1 MEEEKKDRVIVSDLS
16 EEMKKSY
23 LDYAMSVIVSRAL
36 PDVRDG
42 LKPVHRRIL
51 YDMYD
56 LGIKST
62 GSFKKCAR
70 TVGDVLGKFH
80 PHGDASVYDALVR
93 LAQDFS
99 MRYPVI
105 KPQGNF
111 GSIDGDPPAA
121 YRYTEA
127 KMARMGELMLQ
138 DIDKDTVNFVPN
150 FDESL
155 KEPEVLPAAFPFLL
169 ANGTSGIAVG
179 MANNMPP
186 HNLREITDALCALI
200 ENPDITVLEL
210 MNYIKG
216 PDFPT
221 YGKICGTKGIRDAFE
236 TGRGKIVL
244 RGVYHVEDHKTHE
257 SIVFTEIPYQVNKSA
272 LVKKIDELR
281 KDDILR
287 DISAIRDE
295 SGRDGIRIVIELK
308 KDAVADIVVNH
319 LFQNTELQSN
329 FNVNN
334 LALVEGRPMCLNLKQ
349 MLYYY
354 LEHRK
359 DVTTRRTRFDLAKAQ
374 EREHILLGLK
384 IGLENIDEVIEI
396 IKNAANNDEASVK
409 LQERFALSDKQANA
423 IIQMRLGRLSH
434 LETQQIIDELNE
446 LEIKIAFYKELLA
459 DETKMLAEVEK
470 EIRAVGEEYGDDRRT
485 FIDVREVD
493 GLVDRDF
500 IKKEDVVVVITN
512 KGFVKRVPA
521 EEYKSQGRGGKGVRG
536 ASLRDEDFVEHLFS
550 AFSHDHILFITNYG
564 KAYCLEVWELPE
576 GQKVGKGV
584 NIKAVLPKMEDGE
597 SISAIIDFKDFDEN
611 ESILMATRYG
621 VVKQVKLNDFINAR
635 KNGIRAIVLDEGD
648 SLIKCLFVYPGDE
661 AMIVSKNGKSLRF
674 SVDDVRVMGRVTHGV
689 RGMKLAEGDEIV
701 GLVKVEEGKTVIL
714 VTDKGKGKQ
723 VDFELFMKHG
733 RGTMGQKIYNLPANA
748 YLVSALG
755 VNDENDV
762 VCITKKG
769 QTIRT
774 HVNGISSQGR
784 NAGGV
789 NIFRMKTDDDYIVA
803 MTVTDYQ
810 EDEPEEDETAANIEI
825 AELGTN
831 AEAPEQVVENNEKS
845 EKTQNFG

>member
-1 MEEEKKDRVIVSDLS
+1 MEEEIRNRVLVSDLS

-138 DIDKDTVNFVPN
+138 DIDKETVNMVPN

-155 KEPEVLPAAFPFLL
+155 KEPEVLPAGFPFLL

-179 MANNMPP
+179 MATNMPP
-186 HNLREITDALCALI
+186 HNLREICDALCALI
-200 ENPDITVLEL
+200 ENPEISVLEL
-210 MNYIKG
+210 MNYMKG

-221 YGKICGTKGIRDAFE
+221 AGRICGIKGIRDAFE

-244 RGVYHVEDHKTHE
+244 RGVYHIEDHKTHE
-257 SIVFTEIPYQVNKSA
+257 SIVFTEIPYQVNKA
-272 LVKKIDELR
+272 ELIKKIDEYR
-281 KDDILR
+281 KDDVLK
-287 DISAIRDE
+287 DFSAVRDE
-295 SGRDGIRIVIELK
+295 SGRDGIRLVFELK
-308 KDAVADIVVNH
+308 KDAVAEIAVNH
-319 LFQNTELQSN
+319 LFLYTQLQIN

-334 LALVEGRPMCLNLKQ
+334 LALVDGRPKCLNLKQ
-349 MLYYY
+349 MLHYY

-359 DVTTRRTRFDLAKAQ
+359 DVTTRRTKFDLAKAL

-396 IKNAANNDEASVK
+396 IKQAANNDEASIK
-409 LQERFALSDKQANA
+409 LQQRFGLSDKQANA

-434 LETQQIIDELNE
+434 METQQIIDELNE
-446 LEIKIAFYKELLA
+446 LEIRIAFYRELLE
-459 DETKMLAEVEK
+459 DEVKMLKEVEK
-470 EIRAVGEEYGDDRRT
+470 EIREVCNQYGDDRKT
-485 FIDVREVD
+485 EIDPREVD
-493 GLVDRDF
+493 GLMDKDF

-521 EEYKSQGRGGKGVRG
+521 DEYKSQGRGGKGVRG
-536 ASLRDEDFVEHLFS
+536 ASLREEDFVEHLFS
-550 AFSHDHILFITNYG
+550 AFSHDHILFITNFG

-584 NIKAVLPKMEDGE
+584 NLKAVLPKMEEGE
-597 SISAIIDFKDFDEN
+597 SVSAIIDFKDFDE
-611 ESILMATRYG
+611 ESNILMATRYG
-621 VVKQVKLNDFINAR
+621 VVKQVRLTDFVNAR
-635 KNGIRAIVLDEGD
+635 KNGIKAIILDEGD
-648 SLIKCLFVYPGDE
+648 SLVKCLFVRPGDE
-661 AMIVSKNGKSLRF
+661 AMIVSRNGKGLRF
-674 SVDDVRVMGRVTHGV
+674 GVDDVRIMGRATHGV
-689 RGMKLAEGDEIV
+689 RGMNLADGDEII
-701 GLVKVEEGKTVIL
+701 GLVKVEEGNNIIL

-723 VDFELFMKHG
+723 VDFEFFKRHG
-733 RGTMGQKIYNLPANA
+733 RGTMGQLIYKLQDDS

-755 VNDENDV
+755 INEQNDI

-774 HVNGISSQGR
+774 HVNGISLQGR
-784 NAGGV
+784 SAGGV
-789 NIFRMKTDDDYIVA
+789 NVFKMKTDDDYIVA
-803 MTVTDYQ
+803 MTITDYQ
-810 EDEPEEDETAANIEI
+810 EDEEVTENGENIET

-831 AEAPEQVVENNEKS
+831 TNEAPAEETKTEENE
-845 EKTQNFG
+845 

>member
-1 MEEEKKDRVIVSDLS
+1 MEENSRVLISDLS

-56 LGIKST
+56 LGIKAS

-99 MRYPVI
+99 LRYPVI

-150 FDESL
+150 FDESM

-179 MANNMPP
+179 MATNMAP

-200 ENPDITVLEL
+200 ENPDITILEL

-221 YGKICGTKGIRDAFE
+221 YGKICGTRGIRDAFE

-244 RGVYHVEDHKTHE
+244 RGVYHMEDHKTHE
-257 SIVFTEIPYQVNKSA
+257 SIVFTEIPYQVNKA
-272 LVKKIDELR
+272 ELVKKIDELR
-281 KDDILR
+281 KDDILK

-308 KDAVADIVVNH
+308 KDAVPEIAVNH
-319 LFQNTELQSN
+319 LFQNTALQTN

-334 LALVEGRPMCLNLKQ
+334 LALVEGRPKCLNLKQ

-359 DVTTRRTRFDLAKAQ
+359 DVTTRRTRFDLAKAL
-374 EREHILLGLK
+374 EREHILIGLK

-396 IKNAANNDEASVK
+396 IKKAANNEEASLN
-409 LQERFALSDKQANA
+409 LQARFALSEKQANA

-434 LETQQIIDELNE
+434 METQEIIDELNE
-446 LEIKIAFYKELLA
+446 LEIKIAFYRELLE
-459 DETKMLAEVEK
+459 DETKMLKEVEK
-470 EIRAVGEEYGDDRRT
+470 EIRQVGEDYGDDRRT
-485 FIDVREVD
+485 EIDLREVD
-493 GLVDRDF
+493 GLVDKDF

-512 KGFVKRVPA
+512 KGFVKRVSA
-521 EEYKSQGRGGKGVRG
+521 DDYKSQGRGGKGVRG
-536 ASLRDEDFVEHLFS
+536 ASLRDEDFVEHMFS
-550 AFSHDHILFITNYG
+550 AFSHDHIMFVTNFG
-564 KAYCLEVWELPE
+564 KAYCFEVWELPE

-584 NIKAVLPKMEDGE
+584 NIKAILPKMDDGE
-597 SISAIIDFKDFDEN
+597 SISAIIDFKDFDDN
-611 ESILMATRYG
+611 KYLLMATRFG
-621 VVKQVKLNDFINAR
+621 VVKQVRLNDFINAR
-635 KNGIRAIVLDEGD
+635 KNGIKAIVLDEGD
-648 SLIKCLFVYPGDE
+648 TLVKCLFVEPGDD
-661 AMIVSKNGKSLRF
+661 AMIISKNGKGLRF
-674 SVDDVRVMGRVTHGV
+674 CVDSVRVMGRASHGV
-689 RGMKLAEGDEIV
+689 RGMNLADNDEII
-701 GLVKVEEGKTVIL
+701 GLVRVEEGKNIIL
-714 VTDKGKGKQ
+714 VTNDGKGKQ
-723 VDFELFMKHG
+723 VDFDFFKAHG
-733 RGTMGQKIYNLPANA
+733 RGTMGQLIYKLKDDM

-755 VNDENDV
+755 FNDENDL

-774 HVNGISSQGR
+774 HVSGISSQGR
-784 NAGGV
+784 AASGV
-789 NIFRMKTDDDYIVA
+789 NVFRMKTDDDYIVA

-810 EDEPEEDETAANIEI
+810 EDEIEEETATESDA
-825 AELGTN
+825 AELGTIEN
-831 AEAPEQVVENNEKS
+831 GAENTTVEETEK
-845 EKTQNFG
+845 

>member
-550 AFSHDHILFITNYG
+550 AFSHDHILFITDYG

-810 EDEPEEDETAANIEI
+810 EDEPEEDEIAANIEI

-831 AEAPEQVVENNEKS
+831 AEAPEQVVENTEK
-845 EKTQNFG
+845 E

>member
-1 MEEEKKDRVIVSDLS
+1 MEEEKSRVLISDLS

-99 MRYPVI
+99 LRYPVI

-155 KEPEVLPAAFPFLL
+155 KEPEVLPAGFPFLL

-179 MANNMPP
+179 MATNMAP

-200 ENPDITVLEL
+200 ENPDITIMEL

-236 TGRGKIVL
+236 TGRGKIVM
-244 RGVYHVEDHKTHE
+244 RGQYHIEDHKTHE
-257 SIVFTEIPYQVNKSA
+257 SIVFTEIPYQVNKA
-272 LVKKIDELR
+272 ELVKHIDELR
-281 KDDILR
+281 KDDILK

-308 KDAVADIVVNH
+308 KDAVSEIAVNH
-319 LFQNTELQSN
+319 LFQNTALQTN

-334 LALVEGRPMCLNLKQ
+334 LALVEGRPRCLNLKQ

-359 DVTTRRTRFDLAKAQ
+359 DVTTRRTRFDLAKAL

-396 IKNAANNDEASVK
+396 IKKAANNDEASLN
-409 LQERFALSDKQANA
+409 LQARFALSDKQANA

-434 LETQQIIDELNE
+434 METQQIIDELNE
-446 LEIKIAFYKELLA
+446 LEIKIAFYRELLA
-459 DETKMLAEVEK
+459 DEKKMLAEVEK
-470 EIRAVGEEYGDDRRT
+470 EIRQVGDEYGDDRRT
-485 FIDVREVD
+485 EIDIREVD
-493 GLVDRDF
+493 GLVDKDF

-512 KGFVKRVPA
+512 KGFVKRVSA
-521 EEYKSQGRGGKGVRG
+521 DEYKSQGRGGKGVRG

-550 AFSHDHILFITNYG
+550 AFSHDHIMFVTNFG
-564 KAYCLEVWELPE
+564 KAYCFEVWELPE

-584 NIKAVLPKMEDGE
+584 NIKAILPKMDEGE

-611 ESILMATRYG
+611 KYLLMATRFG
-621 VVKQVKLNDFINAR
+621 VVKQVRLNDFINAR
-635 KNGIRAIVLDEGD
+635 KNGIKAIVLDEGD
-648 SLIKCLFVYPGDE
+648 SLVKCLFVKPGDD
-661 AMIVSKNGKSLRF
+661 AMIISKNGKGLRF
-674 SVDDVRVMGRVTHGV
+674 CVDSVRVMGRASHGV
-689 RGMKLAEGDEIV
+689 RGMKLAADDEII
-701 GLVKVEEGKTVIL
+701 GLVRVEEGKNVIL
-714 VTDKGKGKQ
+714 VTNGGKGKQ
-723 VDFELFMKHG
+723 VDFDFFKAHG
-733 RGTMGQKIYNLPANA
+733 RGTMGQLIYKLKDDM

-755 VNDENDV
+755 VNDENDL

-784 NAGGV
+784 AASGV
-789 NIFRMKTDDDYIVA
+789 NVFKMKTDDDYIVA

-810 EDEPEEDETAANIEI
+810 EEEPEEEI
-825 AELGTN
+825 PAEGDTAELGTIENVTEN
-831 AEAPEQVVENNEKS
+831 ATTEDTEK
-845 EKTQNFG
+845 

>member
-1 MEEEKKDRVIVSDLS
+1 MEEEIKDRVIISDLS

-244 RGVYHVEDHKTHE
+244 RGVYHIEDHKTHE

-281 KDDILR
+281 KDDVLR

-334 LALVEGRPMCLNLKQ
+334 LALVEGRPKCLNLKQ

-359 DVTTRRTRFDLAKAQ
+359 DVTTRRTRYDLAKAQ

-396 IKNAANNDEASVK
+396 IKNAANNEEASIK
-409 LQERFALSDKQANA
+409 LQERFSLSDKQANA

-459 DETKMLAEVEK
+459 DEKKMLAEVEK

-550 AFSHDHILFITNYG
+550 AFSHDHILFITNFG

-584 NIKAVLPKMEDGE
+584 NIKAVLPKMEEGE

-611 ESILMATRYG
+611 ERILMATRFG

-648 SLIKCLFVYPGDE
+648 SLIKCLFVRPGDE
-661 AMIVSKNGKSLRF
+661 AMIVSKNGKGLRF
-674 SVDDVRVMGRVTHGV
+674 GVDDVRVMGRVTHGV
-689 RGMKLAEGDEIV
+689 RGMNLADGDEIV
-701 GLVKVEEGKTVIL
+701 GLVKVEEGKSIIL
-714 VTDKGKGKQ
+714 VTDQGKGKQ

-733 RGTMGQKIYNLPANA
+733 RGTMGQKIYNLPVDA

-774 HVNGISSQGR
+774 HVNGISTQGR

-810 EDEPEEDETAANIEI
+810 EDEPEEDETAGATEI

-831 AEAPEQVVENNEKS
+831 VEAQNQETAEIEK
-845 EKTQNFG
+845 E

>member
-1 MEEEKKDRVIVSDLS
+1 MENNNNRVFVRDLS
-16 EEMKKSY
+16 EEMRKAY

-36 PDVRDG
+36 PDARDG

-99 MRYPVI
+99 LRYPVI

-127 KMARMGELMLQ
+127 KMSKMGELMLA

-155 KEPEVLPAAFPFLL
+155 KEPEVLPAGFPFLL

-179 MANNMPP
+179 MATNMPP
-186 HNLREITDALCALI
+186 HNLREICDALCALI

-221 YGKICGTKGIRDAFE
+221 AGIVCGVKGIRDAFE
-236 TGRGKIVL
+236 TGRGKIVM
-244 RGVYHVEDHKTHE
+244 RGRYHIEEHKTHDA
-257 SIVFTEIPYQVNKSA
+257 IVFTEIPYQVNKA
-272 LVKKIDELR
+272 ELVKHIDTLR
-281 KDDILR
+281 KEDTIK
-287 DISAIRDE
+287 DISEIRDE
-295 SGRDGIRIVIELK
+295 SGRDGIRVVIELK
-308 KDAVADIVVNH
+308 KDAVPEIVVRH
-319 LFQNTELQSN
+319 LFQNTQLESN

-334 LALVEGRPMCLNLKQ
+334 LALVNGRPECLNLKE
-349 MLYYY
+349 MLKCY
-354 LEHRK
+354 LDHRK
-359 DVTTRRTRFDLAKAQ
+359 DVIRRRTQFELNKAL

-396 IKNAANNDEASVK
+396 IKKAADNNEASLA
-409 LQERFALSDKQANA
+409 LQTRFALSDKQASA

-434 LETQQIIDELNE
+434 LETQEIIDELNE
-446 LEIKIAFYKELLA
+446 LEVKIAFYKELLN
-459 DETKMLAEVEK
+459 DEVKFMGEVEK
-470 EIRAVGEEYGDDRRT
+470 EIHELSAEYGDDRKT
-485 FIDVREVD
+485 EIDFKEV
-493 GLVDRDF
+493 GGFVDKDF

-512 KGFVKRVPA
+512 KGFVKRVSA
-521 EEYKSQGRGGKGVRG
+521 DEYKSQARGGKGVKG
-536 ASLRDEDFVEHLFS
+536 ASLRDEDFVEHMFS
-550 AFSHDHILFITNYG
+550 AFSHDHILFMTNFG
-564 KAYCLEVWELPE
+564 KAFCLEVWELPE

-584 NIKAVLPKMEDGE
+584 SLKAILPKMDKDE
-597 SISAIIDFKDFDEN
+597 SVSAIIDFKDFAEDEY
-611 ESILMATRYG
+611 ILMATSQG
-621 VVKQVKLNDFINAR
+621 VVKQVALNDFINAR
-635 KNGIRAIVLDEGD
+635 KNGIKAIVLDEGD
-648 SLIKCLFVYPGDE
+648 SLIKCEFVHPGDE
-661 AMIVSKNGKSLRF
+661 AMIVTKKGKGLRF
-674 SVDDVRVMGRVTHGV
+674 SVDDVRVMGRTAHGV
-689 RGMKLAEGDEIV
+689 RGIKLAEDDEVI
-701 GLVKVEEGKTVIL
+701 GLVKVEEDKNIVL
-714 VTDKGKGKQ
+714 VTEKGKGKQ
-723 VDFELFMKHG
+723 VDFDLFKAHG
-733 RGTMGQKIYNLPANA
+733 RGTMGQLIYKLSENT

-755 VNDENDV
+755 VNDENDL

-784 NAGGV
+784 AATGV
-789 NIFRMKTDDDYIVA
+789 NIVKMKTEDDYIVA

-810 EDEPEEDETAANIEI
+810 EEETEEI
-825 AELGTN
+825 SEVGTN
-831 AEAPEQVVENNEKS
+831 DFGVEEVKPEANS
-845 EKTQNFG
+845 EE

>member
-1 MEEEKKDRVIVSDLS
+1 MEEEKKDRVLVSDLS

-155 KEPEVLPAAFPFLL
+155 KEPEVLPAGFPFLL

-179 MANNMPP
+179 MATNMPP

-200 ENPDITVLEL
+200 ENPDISILEL

-236 TGRGKIVL
+236 TGRGKIVM
-244 RGVYHVEDHKTHE
+244 RGVYHIEDHKTHE
-257 SIVFTEIPYQVNKSA
+257 SIVFTEIPYQVNKA
-272 LVKKIDELR
+272 ELVKHIDELR
-281 KDDILR
+281 KDDVLK
-287 DISAIRDE
+287 DISTIRDE

-308 KDAVADIVVNH
+308 KDAVSEIVVNH
-319 LFQNTELQSN
+319 LFQNTALQTN

-334 LALVEGRPMCLNLKQ
+334 LALVEGRPKCLNLKQ

-396 IKNAANNDEASVK
+396 IKNAANNEEASLK
-409 LQERFALSDKQANA
+409 LQERFLLSDKQANA

-446 LEIKIAFYKELLA
+446 LEIRIAFYKELLA
-459 DETKMLAEVEK
+459 DDMKMLAEVEK
-470 EIRAVGEEYGDDRRT
+470 EIRQVGEEYGDDRRT
-485 FIDVREVD
+485 FIDLHEVD
-493 GLVDRDF
+493 GLMDKDF

-521 EEYKSQGRGGKGVRG
+521 DEYKSQGRGGKGVRG

-550 AFSHDHILFITNYG
+550 AFSHDHILFITNFG

-584 NIKAVLPKMEDGE
+584 NIKAILPKMEEGE

-611 ESILMATRYG
+611 ERILMATRFG

-648 SLIKCLFVYPGDE
+648 ALIKCLFVQPGDE
-661 AMIVSKNGKSLRF
+661 AMIVSKNGKGLRF

-689 RGMKLAEGDEIV
+689 RGMNLADGDEIV
-701 GLVKVEEGKTVIL
+701 GLVKVEEGKTIIL
-714 VTDKGKGKQ
+714 VTDQGKGKQ
-723 VDFELFMKHG
+723 VEFDFFRTHG
-733 RGTMGQKIYNLPANA
+733 RGTMGQKIYNLPDNA
-748 YLVSALG
+748 YLVSAQG

-789 NIFRMKTDDDYIVA
+789 NVFRMKTDDDYIVA

-810 EDEPEEDETAANIEI
+810 EDEPEEAETPENTEI
-825 AELGTN
+825 SELGTN
-831 AEAPEQVVENNEKS
+831 IEAENAENEAVEKE
-845 EKTQNFG
+845 

>member
-1 MEEEKKDRVIVSDLS
+1 MEENSRVLISDLS

-56 LGIKST
+56 LGIKAS

-99 MRYPVI
+99 LRYPVI

-150 FDESL
+150 FDESM

-179 MANNMPP
+179 MATNMAP

-200 ENPDITVLEL
+200 ENPDITILEL

-221 YGKICGTKGIRDAFE
+221 YGKICGTRGIRDAFE

-244 RGVYHVEDHKTHE
+244 RGVYHMEDHKTHE
-257 SIVFTEIPYQVNKSA
+257 SIVFTEIPYQVNKA
-272 LVKKIDELR
+272 ELVKKIDELR
-281 KDDILR
+281 KDDILK

-308 KDAVADIVVNH
+308 KDAVPEIAVNH
-319 LFQNTELQSN
+319 LFQNTALQTN

-334 LALVEGRPMCLNLKQ
+334 LALVEGRPKCLNLKQ

-359 DVTTRRTRFDLAKAQ
+359 DVTTRRTRFDLAKAL
-374 EREHILLGLK
+374 EREHILIGLK

-396 IKNAANNDEASVK
+396 IKKAANNEEASLN
-409 LQERFALSDKQANA
+409 LQARFALSEKQANA

-434 LETQQIIDELNE
+434 METQEIIDELNE
-446 LEIKIAFYKELLA
+446 LEIKIAFYRELLE
-459 DETKMLAEVEK
+459 DEAKMLKEVEK
-470 EIRAVGEEYGDDRRT
+470 EIRQVGADYGDDRRT
-485 FIDVREVD
+485 EIDLREVD
-493 GLVDRDF
+493 GLVDKDF

-512 KGFVKRVPA
+512 KGFVKRVSA
-521 EEYKSQGRGGKGVRG
+521 DDYKSQGRGGKGVRG
-536 ASLRDEDFVEHLFS
+536 ASLRDEDFVEHMFS
-550 AFSHDHILFITNYG
+550 AFSHDHIMFVTNFG
-564 KAYCLEVWELPE
+564 KAYCFEVWELPE

-584 NIKAVLPKMEDGE
+584 NIKAILPKMDDGE

-611 ESILMATRYG
+611 KYLLMATRFG

-635 KNGIRAIVLDEGD
+635 KNGIKAIVLDEGD
-648 SLIKCLFVYPGDE
+648 SLVKCLFVEPGDD
-661 AMIVSKNGKSLRF
+661 AMIISKNGKGLRF
-674 SVDDVRVMGRVTHGV
+674 CVDSVRVMGRASHGV
-689 RGMKLAEGDEIV
+689 RGMNLADNDEII
-701 GLVKVEEGKTVIL
+701 GLVRVEEGKNIIL
-714 VTDKGKGKQ
+714 VTNDGKGKQ
-723 VDFELFMKHG
+723 VDFDFFKAHG
-733 RGTMGQKIYNLPANA
+733 RGTMGQLIYKLKDEM

-755 VNDENDV
+755 VNDENDL

-784 NAGGV
+784 AASGV
-789 NIFRMKTDDDYIVA
+789 NVFRMKTDDDYIVA

-810 EDEPEEDETAANIEI
+810 EDEIEEDSTAERDS
-825 AELGTN
+825 AELGTIEKETEN
-831 AEAPEQVVENNEKS
+831 TTVEETEK
-845 EKTQNFG
+845 

>member
-1 MEEEKKDRVIVSDLS
+1 MEEEIRNRVLVSDLS

-138 DIDKDTVNFVPN
+138 DIDKETVNMVPN

-155 KEPEVLPAAFPFLL
+155 KEPEVLPAGFPFLL

-179 MANNMPP
+179 MATNMPP
-186 HNLREITDALCALI
+186 HNLREICDALCALI
-200 ENPDITVLEL
+200 ENPEISVLEL
-210 MNYIKG
+210 MNYMKG

-221 YGKICGTKGIRDAFE
+221 AGRICGIKGIRDAFE

-244 RGVYHVEDHKTHE
+244 RGVYHIEDHKTHE
-257 SIVFTEIPYQVNKSA
+257 SIVFTEIPYQVNKA
-272 LVKKIDELR
+272 ELIKKIDEYR
-281 KDDILR
+281 KDDVLK
-287 DISAIRDE
+287 DFSAVRDE
-295 SGRDGIRIVIELK
+295 SGRDGIRLVFELK
-308 KDAVADIVVNH
+308 KDAVAEIAVNH
-319 LFQNTELQSN
+319 LFLYTQLQIN

-334 LALVEGRPMCLNLKQ
+334 LALVDGRPKCLNLKQ
-349 MLYYY
+349 MLHYY

-359 DVTTRRTRFDLAKAQ
+359 DVTTRRTKFDLAKAL

-396 IKNAANNDEASVK
+396 IKQAANNDEASIK
-409 LQERFALSDKQANA
+409 LQQRFGLSDKQANA

-434 LETQQIIDELNE
+434 METQQIIDELNE
-446 LEIKIAFYKELLA
+446 LEIRIAFYRELLE
-459 DETKMLAEVEK
+459 DEVKMLKEVEK
-470 EIRAVGEEYGDDRRT
+470 EIREVCNQYGDDRKT
-485 FIDVREVD
+485 EIDPREVD
-493 GLVDRDF
+493 GLMDKDF

-521 EEYKSQGRGGKGVRG
+521 DEYKSQGRGGKGVRG
-536 ASLRDEDFVEHLFS
+536 ASLREEDFVEHLFS
-550 AFSHDHILFITNYG
+550 AFSHDHILFITNFG

-584 NIKAVLPKMEDGE
+584 NLKAVLPKMEEGE
-597 SISAIIDFKDFDEN
+597 SVSAIIDFKDFDE
-611 ESILMATRYG
+611 ESNILMATRYG
-621 VVKQVKLNDFINAR
+621 VVKQVRLTDFVNAR
-635 KNGIRAIVLDEGD
+635 KNGIKAIILDEGD
-648 SLIKCLFVYPGDE
+648 SLVKCLFVRPGDE
-661 AMIVSKNGKSLRF
+661 AMIVSRNGKGLRF
-674 SVDDVRVMGRVTHGV
+674 GVDDVRIMGRATHGV
-689 RGMKLAEGDEIV
+689 RGMNLADGDEII
-701 GLVKVEEGKTVIL
+701 GLVKVEEGNNIIL

-723 VDFELFMKHG
+723 VDFEFFKRHG
-733 RGTMGQKIYNLPANA
+733 RGTMGQLIYKLQDDS

-755 VNDENDV
+755 INEQNDI

-774 HVNGISSQGR
+774 HVNGISLQGR
-784 NAGGV
+784 SAGGV
-789 NIFRMKTDDDYIVA
+789 NVFKMKTDDDYIVA
-803 MTVTDYQ
+803 MTITDYQ
-810 EDEPEEDETAANIEI
+810 EDDEVTENGENVET

-831 AEAPEQVVENNEKS
+831 TNEAPAEETKTEENE
-845 EKTQNFG
+845 

>member
-1 MEEEKKDRVIVSDLS
+1 MENNENRVFVKDIS
-16 EEMKKSY
+16 EEMRKSY

-99 MRYPVI
+99 LRYPVI

-127 KMARMGELMLQ
+127 KMGKMGELMLA
-138 DIDKDTVNFVPN
+138 DIDKDTVDFVPN

-155 KEPEVLPAAFPFLL
+155 KEPEVLPAGFPFLL

-179 MANNMPP
+179 MATNMAP
-186 HNLREITDALCALI
+186 HNLREICDALCALI
-200 ENPDITVLEL
+200 ENPDITILEL

-221 YGKICGTKGIRDAFE
+221 AGIVCGVKGIRDAFE
-236 TGRGKIVL
+236 TGRGKIVM
-244 RGVYHVEDHKTHE
+244 RGRYHIEEHKTHDA
-257 SIVFTEIPYQVNKSA
+257 IVFTEIPYQVNKA
-272 LVKKIDELR
+272 ELVKHIDALR
-281 KDDILR
+281 KDDVLK
-287 DISAIRDE
+287 DISEIRDE
-295 SGRDGIRIVIELK
+295 SGKDGIRVVIELK
-308 KDAVADIVVNH
+308 KDAVPEIAVNH
-319 LFQNTELQSN
+319 LFWNTQLETN

-334 LALVEGRPMCLNLKQ
+334 LALVEGRPKCLNLKD
-349 MLYYY
+349 MLCCY

-359 DVTTRRTRFDLAKAQ
+359 DVIRRRTNFDLNKAL

-396 IKNAANNDEASVK
+396 IKKADDNADASVK
-409 LQERFALSDKQANA
+409 LQARFGLSDRQAGA

-434 LETQQIIDELNE
+434 METQEIIDELAE
-446 LEIKIAFYKELLA
+446 LEVRIAFFRDLLS
-459 DETKMLAEVEK
+459 DNVKFMNEVEK
-470 EIRAVGEEYGDDRRT
+470 EIHELSAEYGDDRRT
-485 FIDVREVD
+485 EIDMREIG
-493 GLVDRDF
+493 GLMDKDF

-512 KGFVKRVPA
+512 KGFVKRVSA
-521 EEYKSQGRGGKGVRG
+521 DEYKSQGRGGKGVKG
-536 ASLRDEDFVEHLFS
+536 ASLRDEDFVEHMFS
-550 AFSHDHILFITNYG
+550 AFSHDHILFVTNLG

-576 GQKVGKGV
+576 GQKVGKGTSL
-584 NIKAVLPKMEDGE
+584 KAILPKMEAGE
-597 SISAIIDFKDFDEN
+597 SVSAIIDFKDFVDDEY
-611 ESILMATRYG
+611 ILMATRCG
-621 VVKQVKLNDFINAR
+621 VVKQVALNDFINAR
-635 KNGIRAIVLDEGD
+635 KNGIKAIILDEGD
-648 SLIKCLFVYPGDE
+648 SLIKCEFVHPGDE
-661 AMIVSKNGKSLRF
+661 AMIVTKKGKGLRF
-674 SVDDVRVMGRVTHGV
+674 CVDDVRVMGRTAHGV
-689 RGMKLAEGDEIV
+689 RGIKLADDDEVI
-701 GLVKVEEGKTVIL
+701 GLVKVEQGKNIVL
-714 VTDKGKGKQ
+714 VTEVGKGKQ
-723 VDFELFMKHG
+723 VDFDLFKSHS
-733 RGTMGQKIYNLPANA
+733 RGTMGQLIYKLKEGT

-755 VNDENDV
+755 VNDENDL

-784 NAGGV
+784 SATGV
-789 NIFRMKTDDDYIVA
+789 NIVKMKTSDDYIVA

-810 EDEPEEDETAANIEI
+810 EEETEDENPENANISEVGTI
-825 AELGTN
+825 AEDTPN
-831 AEAPEQVVENNEKS
+831 VSS
-845 EKTQNFG
+845 EE

>member
-244 RGVYHVEDHKTHE
+244 RGVYHIEDHKTHE

-611 ESILMATRYG
+611 ESILMATRFG

-674 SVDDVRVMGRVTHGV
+674 GVDDVRVMGRVTHGV

-733 RGTMGQKIYNLPANA
+733 RGTMGQKIYNLPNDA

-789 NIFRMKTDDDYIVA
+789 NIFKMKTEDDYIVA

-831 AEAPEQVVENNEKS
+831 VEAQEQETQNS
-845 EKTQNFG
+845 EKE

>member
-1 MEEEKKDRVIVSDLS
+1 MEEEIKSRVLISDLS

-99 MRYPVI
+99 LRYPVI

-155 KEPEVLPAAFPFLL
+155 KEPEVLPAGFPFLL

-179 MANNMPP
+179 MATNMAP

-200 ENPDITVLEL
+200 ENPDITILEL

-221 YGKICGTKGIRDAFE
+221 YGKICGTRGIRDAFE

-244 RGVYHVEDHKTHE
+244 RGVYHMEDHKTHE
-257 SIVFTEIPYQVNKSA
+257 SIVFTEIPYQVNKA
-272 LVKKIDELR
+272 ELVKKIDELR
-281 KDDILR
+281 KDDILK

-308 KDAVADIVVNH
+308 KDAVPEIAVNH
-319 LFQNTELQSN
+319 LFLNTQLQSN

-334 LALVEGRPMCLNLKQ
+334 LALVEGRPRCLNLKQ
-349 MLYYY
+349 MLFYY

-359 DVTTRRTRFDLAKAQ
+359 DVTTRRTRYDLAKAL

-396 IKNAANNDEASVK
+396 IKKAANNEEASLN
-409 LQERFALSDKQANA
+409 LQARFALSDKQANA

-434 LETQQIIDELNE
+434 METQQIIDELNE
-446 LEIKIAFYKELLA
+446 LEVKIAFYKELLD
-459 DETKMLAEVEK
+459 DESKMLKEVEK
-470 EIRAVGEEYGDDRRT
+470 EIRQVGEEYGDDRRT
-485 FIDVREVD
+485 QIDLREVD
-493 GLVDRDF
+493 GLVDKDF

-512 KGFVKRVPA
+512 KGFVKRVSA
-521 EEYKSQGRGGKGVRG
+521 DEYKSQGRGGKGVKG

-550 AFSHDHILFITNYG
+550 AFSHDHILFVTNFG
-564 KAYCLEVWELPE
+564 KAYCFEVWELPE

-584 NIKAVLPKMEDGE
+584 NIKAILPKMDDGE

-611 ESILMATRYG
+611 KYILMATRLG
-621 VVKQVKLNDFINAR
+621 VIKQVRLNDFINAR
-635 KNGIRAIVLDEGD
+635 KNGIKAIVLDEGD
-648 SLIKCLFVYPGDE
+648 TLVKCLFVNSGDD
-661 AMIVSKNGKSLRF
+661 AMIISKNGKGLRF
-674 SVDDVRVMGRVTHGV
+674 CVDSVRVMGRASHGV
-689 RGMKLAEGDEIV
+689 RGMRLAENDEII
-701 GLVKVEEGKTVIL
+701 GLVRVEEGKNIIL
-714 VTDKGKGKQ
+714 VTNDGKGKQ
-723 VDFELFMKHG
+723 VDFDFFKAHG
-733 RGTMGQKIYNLPANA
+733 RGTMGQLIYKLKDGM

-755 VNDENDV
+755 VNDENDL

-784 NAGGV
+784 AASGV
-789 NIFRMKTDDDYIVA
+789 NVFRMKTDDDYIVA

-810 EDEPEEDETAANIEI
+810 EDEAEEENVSENEN
-825 AELGTN
+825 AELGTIEN
-831 AEAPEQVVENNEKS
+831 VVEEVGLEDTEK
-845 EKTQNFG
+845 

>member
-1 MEEEKKDRVIVSDLS
+1 MENNENRVFVKDIS
-16 EEMKKSY
+16 EEMRKSY

-127 KMARMGELMLQ
+127 KMGKMGELMLA
-138 DIDKDTVNFVPN
+138 DIDKDTVDFVPN

-155 KEPEVLPAAFPFLL
+155 KEPEVLPAGFPFLL

-179 MANNMPP
+179 MATNMAP
-186 HNLREITDALCALI
+186 HNLREICDALCALI
-200 ENPDITVLEL
+200 ENPDITILEL

-221 YGKICGTKGIRDAFE
+221 AGIVCGVKGIRDAFE
-236 TGRGKIVL
+236 TGRGKIVM
-244 RGVYHVEDHKTHE
+244 RGRYHIEEHKTHDA
-257 SIVFTEIPYQVNKSA
+257 IVFTEIPYQVNKA
-272 LVKKIDELR
+272 ELVKHIDALR
-281 KDDILR
+281 KDDVLK
-287 DISAIRDE
+287 DISEVRDE
-295 SGRDGIRIVIELK
+295 SGKDGIRVVIELK
-308 KDAVADIVVNH
+308 KDAVPEIAVNH
-319 LFQNTELQSN
+319 LFWNTQLETN

-334 LALVEGRPMCLNLKQ
+334 LALVDGRPKCLNLKD
-349 MLYYY
+349 MLCCY

-359 DVTTRRTRFDLAKAQ
+359 AVIRRRTNFDLNKAL

-384 IGLENIDEVIEI
+384 IGLENIDEVIDI
-396 IKNAANNDEASVK
+396 IKKADDNADASLK
-409 LQERFALSDKQANA
+409 LQARFGLSDKQAGA

-434 LETQQIIDELNE
+434 METQEIIDELSE
-446 LEIKIAFYKELLA
+446 LEVRIAFFRDLLS
-459 DETKMLAEVEK
+459 DNEKFMHEVEK
-470 EIRAVGEEYGDDRRT
+470 EIHELSAEYGDDRRT
-485 FIDVREVD
+485 EIDLREIG
-493 GLVDRDF
+493 GLVDKDF

-521 EEYKSQGRGGKGVRG
+521 DEYKSQGRGGKGVKG
-536 ASLRDEDFVEHLFS
+536 ASLRDEDFVEHMFS
-550 AFSHDHILFITNYG
+550 AFSHDHILFVTNLG
-564 KAYCLEVWELPE
+564 RAYCLEVWELPE
-576 GQKVGKGV
+576 GQKVGKGTSL
-584 NIKAVLPKMEDGE
+584 KAILPKMDQGE
-597 SISAIIDFKDFDEN
+597 NVSAVIDFKEFEDDKF
-611 ESILMATRYG
+611 ILMATSHG
-621 VVKQVKLNDFINAR
+621 VVKQVALNDFINAR
-635 KNGIRAIVLDEGD
+635 KNGIKAIILDEGD
-648 SLIKCLFVYPGDE
+648 SLIKCEFVHPGDE
-661 AMIVSKNGKSLRF
+661 AMIVTKKGKGLRF
-674 SVDDVRVMGRVTHGV
+674 SVDDVRVMGRTAHGV
-689 RGMKLAEGDEIV
+689 RGIKLAEDDEVI
-701 GLVKVEEGKTVIL
+701 GLVKVEEGKNVVL
-714 VTDKGKGKQ
+714 VTETGKGKQ
-723 VDFELFMKHG
+723 VDFDLFKSHS
-733 RGTMGQKIYNLPANA
+733 RGTMGQLIYKLQEGT
-748 YLVSALG
+748 YLVSSLG
-755 VNDENDV
+755 VNDENDL

-784 NAGGV
+784 SATGV
-789 NIFRMKTDDDYIVA
+789 NVVKMKTNDDYIVA

-810 EDEPEEDETAANIEI
+810 EEEVESENSDNINISEI
-825 AELGTN
+825 GMI
-831 AEAPEQVVENNEKS
+831 VESNVDDSSNE
-845 EKTQNFG
+845 

>member
-1 MEEEKKDRVIVSDLS
+1 MEENSRVLISDLS

-56 LGIKST
+56 LGIKAS

-99 MRYPVI
+99 LRYPVI

-150 FDESL
+150 FDESM

-179 MANNMPP
+179 MATNMAP

-200 ENPDITVLEL
+200 ENPDITILEL

-221 YGKICGTKGIRDAFE
+221 YGKICGTRGIRDAFE

-244 RGVYHVEDHKTHE
+244 RGVYHMEDHKTHD
-257 SIVFTEIPYQVNKSA
+257 SIVFTEIPYQVNKA
-272 LVKKIDELR
+272 ELVKKIDELR
-281 KDDILR
+281 KDDILK

-308 KDAVADIVVNH
+308 KDAVPEIAVNH
-319 LFQNTELQSN
+319 LFQNTALQTN

-334 LALVEGRPMCLNLKQ
+334 LALVEGRPKCLNLKQ

-359 DVTTRRTRFDLAKAQ
+359 DVTTRRTRFDLAKAL
-374 EREHILLGLK
+374 EREHILIGLK

-396 IKNAANNDEASVK
+396 IKKAANNEEASLN
-409 LQERFALSDKQANA
+409 LQARFALSEKQANA

-434 LETQQIIDELNE
+434 METQEIIDELNE
-446 LEIKIAFYKELLA
+446 LEIKIAFYRELLE
-459 DETKMLAEVEK
+459 DETKMLKEVEK
-470 EIRAVGEEYGDDRRT
+470 EIRQVGEDYGDDRRT
-485 FIDVREVD
+485 EIDLREVD
-493 GLVDRDF
+493 GLVDKDF

-512 KGFVKRVPA
+512 KGFVKRVSA
-521 EEYKSQGRGGKGVRG
+521 DDYKSQGRGGKGVRG
-536 ASLRDEDFVEHLFS
+536 ASLRDEDFVEHMFS
-550 AFSHDHILFITNYG
+550 AFSHDHIMFVTNFG
-564 KAYCLEVWELPE
+564 KAYCFEVWELPE

-584 NIKAVLPKMEDGE
+584 NIKAILPKMDDGE
-597 SISAIIDFKDFDEN
+597 SISAIIDFKDFDDN
-611 ESILMATRYG
+611 KYLLMATRFG
-621 VVKQVKLNDFINAR
+621 VVKQVRLNDFINAR
-635 KNGIRAIVLDEGD
+635 KNGIKAIVLDEGD
-648 SLIKCLFVYPGDE
+648 TLVKCLFVEPGDD
-661 AMIVSKNGKSLRF
+661 AMIISKNGKGLRF
-674 SVDDVRVMGRVTHGV
+674 CVDSVRVMGRASHGV
-689 RGMKLAEGDEIV
+689 RGMNLADNDEII
-701 GLVKVEEGKTVIL
+701 GLVRVEEGKNIIL
-714 VTDKGKGKQ
+714 VTNDGKGKQ
-723 VDFELFMKHG
+723 VDFDFFKAHG
-733 RGTMGQKIYNLPANA
+733 RGTMGQLIYKLKDDM

-755 VNDENDV
+755 VNDENDL

-774 HVNGISSQGR
+774 HVSGISSQGR
-784 NAGGV
+784 AASGV
-789 NIFRMKTDDDYIVA
+789 NVFRMKTDDDYIVA

-810 EDEPEEDETAANIEI
+810 EDEIEEETATESDT
-825 AELGTN
+825 AELGTIEN
-831 AEAPEQVVENNEKS
+831 EAENTTVEETEK
-845 EKTQNFG
+845 

>member
-1 MEEEKKDRVIVSDLS
+1 
-16 EEMKKSY
+16 MKKAY

-36 PDVRDG
+36 PDARDG

-99 MRYPVI
+99 LRYPVI

-127 KMARMGELMLQ
+127 KMSKMGELMLA

-155 KEPEVLPAAFPFLL
+155 KEPEVLPAGFPFLL

-179 MANNMPP
+179 MATNMPP
-186 HNLREITDALCALI
+186 HNLREICDALCAMI
-200 ENPDITVLEL
+200 ENPEISILEL

-221 YGKICGTKGIRDAFE
+221 AGIVCGVKGIRDAFV
-236 TGRGKIVL
+236 TGRGKIVM
-244 RGVYHVEDHKTHE
+244 RGRYHIEEHKTHDA
-257 SIVFTEIPYQVNKSA
+257 IVFTEIPYQVNKA
-272 LVKKIDELR
+272 ELVKHIDALR
-281 KDDILR
+281 KDDVLK
-287 DISAIRDE
+287 DISEIRDE
-295 SGRDGIRIVIELK
+295 SGRDGIRVVIELK
-308 KDAVADIVVNH
+308 KDAVPEIVVNH
-319 LFQNTELQSN
+319 LFWNTQLESN

-334 LALVEGRPMCLNLKQ
+334 LALVNGRPKCLNLKE
-349 MLYYY
+349 MLQCY
-354 LEHRK
+354 LDHRK
-359 DVTTRRTRFDLAKAQ
+359 DVIRRRTQFELNKAL
-374 EREHILLGLK
+374 EREHILVGLK

-396 IKNAANNDEASVK
+396 IKKAADNTEASMT
-409 LQERFALSDKQANA
+409 LQNRFALSDKQANA

-434 LETQQIIDELNE
+434 LETQEIIDELNE
-446 LEIKIAFYKELLA
+446 LEVKISFYKDLLS
-459 DETKMLAEVEK
+459 DEVKFMAEVEK
-470 EIRAVGEEYGDDRRT
+470 EIHELSAEYGDERRT
-485 FIDVREVD
+485 EIDIREIG
-493 GLVDRDF
+493 GLVDKDF

-521 EEYKSQGRGGKGVRG
+521 DEYKSQARGGKGVKG
-536 ASLRDEDFVEHLFS
+536 ASLRDEDFVEHMFS
-550 AFSHDHILFITNYG
+550 AFSHDHILFMTNLG
-564 KAYCLEVWELPE
+564 KAFCLEVWELPE

-584 NIKAVLPKMEDGE
+584 SLKAILPKMEAGE
-597 SISAIIDFKDFDEN
+597 SVSAIIDFKDFADDEY
-611 ESILMATRYG
+611 ILMATSQG
-621 VVKQVKLNDFINAR
+621 VVKQVALNDFINAR
-635 KNGIRAIVLDEGD
+635 KNGIKAIILDEGD
-648 SLIKCLFVYPGDE
+648 SLIKCEFVHPGDE
-661 AMIVSKNGKSLRF
+661 AMLVTKNGKGLRF
-674 SVDDVRVMGRVTHGV
+674 SVDDVRVMGRTAHGV
-689 RGMKLAEGDEIV
+689 RGIKLAEEDEVI
-701 GLVKVEEGKTVIL
+701 GLVKVEEGKNIVL
-714 VTDKGKGKQ
+714 VTEQGKGKQ
-723 VDFELFMKHG
+723 VDFDLFKAHG
-733 RGTMGQKIYNLPANA
+733 RGTMGQLIYKLPENT

-755 VNDENDV
+755 VNNENDL

-774 HVNGISSQGR
+774 HVNGISTQGR
-784 NAGGV
+784 AATGV
-789 NIFRMKTDDDYIVA
+789 SIVKMKTEDDYIVA

-810 EDEPEEDETAANIEI
+810 EEETDEV
-825 AELGTN
+825 AEVGTN
-831 AEAPEQVVENNEKS
+831 DSVISEVEKDE
-845 EKTQNFG
+845 

>member
-1 MEEEKKDRVIVSDLS
+1 MGGNEMEEEKKNRVLVSDLS

-99 MRYPVI
+99 LRYPVI

-155 KEPEVLPAAFPFLL
+155 KEPEVLPAGFPFLL

-179 MANNMPP
+179 MATNMPP

-200 ENPDITVLEL
+200 ENPDISILEL

-236 TGRGKIVL
+236 TGRGKIVM
-244 RGVYHVEDHKTHE
+244 RGVYHIEDHKTHE
-257 SIVFTEIPYQVNKSA
+257 SIVFTEIPYQVNKA
-272 LVKKIDELR
+272 ELVKHIDELR
-281 KDDILR
+281 KDDVLK

-308 KDAVADIVVNH
+308 KDAVSEIVVNH
-319 LFQNTELQSN
+319 LFQNTALQTN

-334 LALVEGRPMCLNLKQ
+334 LALVEGRPKCLNLKQ

-396 IKNAANNDEASVK
+396 IKNAANNEEASLK
-409 LQERFALSDKQANA
+409 LQARFLLSDKQANA

-446 LEIKIAFYKELLA
+446 LEVRIAFYKELLA
-459 DETKMLAEVEK
+459 DDVKMLAEVEK
-470 EIRAVGEEYGDDRRT
+470 EIRQVGEEYGDDRRT
-485 FIDVREVD
+485 FIDLHEVD
-493 GLVDRDF
+493 GLMDKDF

-521 EEYKSQGRGGKGVRG
+521 DEYKSQGRGGKGVRG
-536 ASLRDEDFVEHLFS
+536 ASLRDEDFVEQLFS
-550 AFSHDHILFITNYG
+550 AFSHDHILFITNLG

-584 NIKAVLPKMEDGE
+584 NIKAILPKMEEGE

-611 ESILMATRYG
+611 ESILMATRFG

-648 SLIKCLFVYPGDE
+648 ALIKCLFVHPGDE
-661 AMIVSKNGKSLRF
+661 AMIVSKNGKGLRF

-689 RGMKLAEGDEIV
+689 RGMNLADGDEIV
-701 GLVKVEEGKTVIL
+701 GLVKVEEGKTIIL
-714 VTDKGKGKQ
+714 VTDQGKGKQ
-723 VDFELFMKHG
+723 VEFDYFRTHG
-733 RGTMGQKIYNLPANA
+733 RGTMGQKIYNLPDDA
-748 YLVSALG
+748 YLVSAQG
-755 VNDENDV
+755 VNEENDV

-789 NIFRMKTDDDYIVA
+789 NVFRMKTDDDYIVA

-810 EDEPEEDETAANIEI
+810 EEEPEEAENPENTEMS
-825 AELGTN
+825 ELGTN
-831 AEAPEQVVENNEKS
+831 IEAENTENKEIEK
-845 EKTQNFG
+845 E

>member
-1 MEEEKKDRVIVSDLS
+1 MEEEKSRVLISDLS

-99 MRYPVI
+99 LRYPVI

-155 KEPEVLPAAFPFLL
+155 KEPEVLPAGFPFLL

-179 MANNMPP
+179 MATNMAP

-200 ENPDITVLEL
+200 ENPDITIMEL

-236 TGRGKIVL
+236 TGRGKIVM
-244 RGVYHVEDHKTHE
+244 RGQYHIEDHKTHE
-257 SIVFTEIPYQVNKSA
+257 SIVFTEIPYQVNKA
-272 LVKKIDELR
+272 ELVKHIDELR
-281 KDDILR
+281 KDDILK

-308 KDAVADIVVNH
+308 KDAVSEIAVNH
-319 LFQNTELQSN
+319 LFQNTALQTN

-334 LALVEGRPMCLNLKQ
+334 LALVEGRPRCLNLKQ

-359 DVTTRRTRFDLAKAQ
+359 DVTTRRTRFDLAKAL

-396 IKNAANNDEASVK
+396 IKKAANNEEASLN
-409 LQERFALSDKQANA
+409 LQARFALSDKQANA

-434 LETQQIIDELNE
+434 METQQIIDELNE

-459 DETKMLAEVEK
+459 DEKKMLAEVEK
-470 EIRAVGEEYGDDRRT
+470 EIREVGAEYGDDRRT
-485 FIDVREVD
+485 EIDIREVD
-493 GLVDRDF
+493 GLVDKDF

-512 KGFVKRVPA
+512 KGFVKRVSA
-521 EEYKSQGRGGKGVRG
+521 DEYKSQGRGGKGVRG

-550 AFSHDHILFITNYG
+550 AFSHDHIMFVTNFG
-564 KAYCLEVWELPE
+564 KAYCFEVWELPE

-584 NIKAVLPKMEDGE
+584 NIKAILPKMDEGE

-611 ESILMATRYG
+611 KYLLMATRFG
-621 VVKQVKLNDFINAR
+621 VVKQVRLNDFINAR
-635 KNGIRAIVLDEGD
+635 KNGIKAIVLDEGD
-648 SLIKCLFVYPGDE
+648 SLVKCLFVNPGDD
-661 AMIVSKNGKSLRF
+661 AMIISKNGKGLRF
-674 SVDDVRVMGRVTHGV
+674 CVDSVRVMGRASHGV
-689 RGMKLAEGDEIV
+689 RGMKLASDDEII
-701 GLVKVEEGKTVIL
+701 GLVRVEEGKNVIL
-714 VTDKGKGKQ
+714 VTNSGKGKQ
-723 VDFELFMKHG
+723 VDFDFFKAHG
-733 RGTMGQKIYNLPANA
+733 RGTMGQLIYKLKDDM

-755 VNDENDV
+755 VNDENDL

-784 NAGGV
+784 AASGV
-789 NIFRMKTDDDYIVA
+789 NVFKMKTDDDYIVA

-810 EDEPEEDETAANIEI
+810 EEEPEEEI
-825 AELGTN
+825 PTEGDTAELGTI
-831 AEAPEQVVENNEKS
+831 ENVTENTTTEDT
-845 EKTQNFG
+845 EN

>member
-611 ESILMATRYG
+611 ESILMATRFG

-674 SVDDVRVMGRVTHGV
+674 GVDDVRVMGRVTHGV

-831 AEAPEQVVENNEKS
+831 AEAPEQVVENTEK
-845 EKTQNFG
+845 E

>member
-1 MEEEKKDRVIVSDLS
+1 MENNENRVFIRDLS
-16 EEMKKSY
+16 EEMKKAY

-36 PDVRDG
+36 PDARDG

-99 MRYPVI
+99 LRYPVI

-127 KMARMGELMLQ
+127 KMSKMGELMLA

-155 KEPEVLPAAFPFLL
+155 KEPEVLPAGFPFLL

-179 MANNMPP
+179 MATNMPP
-186 HNLREITDALCALI
+186 HNLREICDALCALI
-200 ENPDITVLEL
+200 ENPEISVLEL

-221 YGKICGTKGIRDAFE
+221 AGIVCGVKGIRDAFE
-236 TGRGKIVL
+236 TGHGKIVM
-244 RGVYHVEDHKTHE
+244 RGRYHIEEHKTHDA
-257 SIVFTEIPYQVNKSA
+257 IVFTEIPYQVNKA
-272 LVKKIDELR
+272 ELVKHIDALR
-281 KDDILR
+281 KEDTLK
-287 DISAIRDE
+287 DISEIRDE
-295 SGRDGIRIVIELK
+295 SGRDGIRVVIELK
-308 KDAVADIVVNH
+308 KDAVPEIVVRH
-319 LFQNTELQSN
+319 LFLNTQLESN

-334 LALVEGRPMCLNLKQ
+334 LALVNGRPKCLNLKQ
-349 MLYYY
+349 MLQCY
-354 LEHRK
+354 LDHRK
-359 DVTTRRTRFDLAKAQ
+359 EVIRRRTQFELNKAL

-384 IGLENIDEVIEI
+384 VGLENIDEVIEI
-396 IKNAANNDEASVK
+396 IKKAADNAEASLT
-409 LQERFALSDKQANA
+409 LQGRFALSDKQANA

-434 LETQQIIDELNE
+434 LETQEIIDELSE
-446 LEIKIAFYKELLA
+446 LEVKIAFYRELLS
-459 DETKMLAEVEK
+459 DEVKFMGEVEK
-470 EIRAVGEEYGDDRRT
+470 EIHELSAEYGDDRRT
-485 FIDVREVD
+485 EIDFKEV
-493 GLVDRDF
+493 GGFVDKDF

-512 KGFVKRVPA
+512 KGFVKRVSA
-521 EEYKSQGRGGKGVRG
+521 DEYKSQARGGKGVKG
-536 ASLRDEDFVEHLFS
+536 ALLRDEDFVEHMFS
-550 AFSHDHILFITNYG
+550 AFSHDHILFITNLG
-564 KAYCLEVWELPE
+564 KAFCLEVWELPE

-584 NIKAVLPKMEDGE
+584 SLKAVLPKMEAGE
-597 SISAIIDFKDFDEN
+597 SVSAIIDFKDFAEDEY
-611 ESILMATRYG
+611 ILMATSQG
-621 VVKQVKLNDFINAR
+621 VVKQVALNSFINAR
-635 KNGIRAIVLDEGD
+635 KNGIKAIILDEGD
-648 SLIKCLFVYPGDE
+648 SLIKCEFVHPGDE
-661 AMIVSKNGKSLRF
+661 AMIVTKKGKGLRF
-674 SVDDVRVMGRVTHGV
+674 SVDDVRVMGRTAHGV
-689 RGMKLAEGDEIV
+689 RGIKLAEDDEVI
-701 GLVKVEEGKTVIL
+701 GLVKVEQNKNIVL
-714 VTDKGKGKQ
+714 VTEQGKGKQ
-723 VDFELFMKHG
+723 VDFDLFKAHG
-733 RGTMGQKIYNLPANA
+733 RGTMGQLIYKLSFGT

-755 VNDENDV
+755 VNDENDL

-784 NAGGV
+784 AATGV
-789 NIFRMKTDDDYIVA
+789 NIVKMKTEDDYIVA

-810 EDEPEEDETAANIEI
+810 EDEIEDTTEVVNSSENGMKESVSSEVLNEEKKE
-825 AELGTN
+825 
-831 AEAPEQVVENNEKS
+831 
-845 EKTQNFG
+845 

>member
-1 MEEEKKDRVIVSDLS
+1 MEEEKSRVLISDLS

-99 MRYPVI
+99 LRYPVI

-155 KEPEVLPAAFPFLL
+155 KEPEVLPAGFPFLL

-179 MANNMPP
+179 MATNMAP

-200 ENPDITVLEL
+200 ENPDITIMEL

-236 TGRGKIVL
+236 TGRGKIVM
-244 RGVYHVEDHKTHE
+244 RGQYHIEDHKTHE
-257 SIVFTEIPYQVNKSA
+257 SIVFTEIPYQVNKA
-272 LVKKIDELR
+272 ELVKHIDELR
-281 KDDILR
+281 KDDILK

-308 KDAVADIVVNH
+308 KDAVSEIAVNH
-319 LFQNTELQSN
+319 LFQNTALQTN

-334 LALVEGRPMCLNLKQ
+334 LALVEGRPRCLNLKQ

-359 DVTTRRTRFDLAKAQ
+359 DVTTRRTRFDLAKAL

-396 IKNAANNDEASVK
+396 IKKAANNEEASLN
-409 LQERFALSDKQANA
+409 LQARFALSDKQANA

-434 LETQQIIDELNE
+434 METQQIIDELNE

-459 DETKMLAEVEK
+459 DEKKMLAEVEK
-470 EIRAVGEEYGDDRRT
+470 EIREVGAEYGDDRRT
-485 FIDVREVD
+485 EIDIREVD
-493 GLVDRDF
+493 GLVDKDF

-512 KGFVKRVPA
+512 KGFVKRVSA
-521 EEYKSQGRGGKGVRG
+521 DEYKSQGRGGKGVRG

-550 AFSHDHILFITNYG
+550 AFSHDHIMFVTNFG
-564 KAYCLEVWELPE
+564 KAYCFEVWELPE

-584 NIKAVLPKMEDGE
+584 NIKAILPKMDEGE

-611 ESILMATRYG
+611 KYLLMATRFG
-621 VVKQVKLNDFINAR
+621 VVKQVRLNDFINAR
-635 KNGIRAIVLDEGD
+635 KNGIKAIVLDEGD
-648 SLIKCLFVYPGDE
+648 SLVKCLFVNPGDD
-661 AMIVSKNGKSLRF
+661 AMIISKNGKGLRF
-674 SVDDVRVMGRVTHGV
+674 CVDSVRVMGRASHGV
-689 RGMKLAEGDEIV
+689 RGMKLASDDEII
-701 GLVKVEEGKTVIL
+701 GLVRVEEGKNVIL
-714 VTDKGKGKQ
+714 VTNSGKGKQ
-723 VDFELFMKHG
+723 VDFDFFKAHG
-733 RGTMGQKIYNLPANA
+733 RGTMGQLIYKLKDDM

-755 VNDENDV
+755 VNDENDL

-784 NAGGV
+784 AASGV
-789 NIFRMKTDDDYIVA
+789 NVFKMKTDDDYIVA
-803 MTVTDYQ
+803 MTVSDYQ
-810 EDEPEEDETAANIEI
+810 EEEPEEEI
-825 AELGTN
+825 PTEGDTAELGTI
-831 AEAPEQVVENNEKS
+831 ENVTENTTTEDT
-845 EKTQNFG
+845 EN

>member
-1 MEEEKKDRVIVSDLS
+1 MEEEKSRVLISDLS

-99 MRYPVI
+99 LRYPVI

-155 KEPEVLPAAFPFLL
+155 KEPEVLPAGFPFLL

-179 MANNMPP
+179 MATNMAP

-200 ENPDITVLEL
+200 ENPDITIMEL

-236 TGRGKIVL
+236 TGRGKIVM
-244 RGVYHVEDHKTHE
+244 RGQYHIEDHKTHE
-257 SIVFTEIPYQVNKSA
+257 SIVFTEIPYQVNKA
-272 LVKKIDELR
+272 ELVKHIDELR
-281 KDDILR
+281 KDDILK

-308 KDAVADIVVNH
+308 KDAVSEIAVNH
-319 LFQNTELQSN
+319 LFQNTALQTN

-334 LALVEGRPMCLNLKQ
+334 LALVEGRPRCLNLKQ

-359 DVTTRRTRFDLAKAQ
+359 DVTTRRTRFDLAKAL

-396 IKNAANNDEASVK
+396 IKKAANNDEASLN
-409 LQERFALSDKQANA
+409 LQARFALSDKQANA

-434 LETQQIIDELNE
+434 METQQIIDELNE
-446 LEIKIAFYKELLA
+446 LEIKIAFYRELLA
-459 DETKMLAEVEK
+459 DEKKMLAEVEK
-470 EIRAVGEEYGDDRRT
+470 EIRQVGEEYGDDRRT
-485 FIDVREVD
+485 EIDIREVD
-493 GLVDRDF
+493 GLVDKDF

-512 KGFVKRVPA
+512 KGFVKRVSA
-521 EEYKSQGRGGKGVRG
+521 DEYKSQGRGGKGVRG

-550 AFSHDHILFITNYG
+550 AFSHDHIMFVTNFG
-564 KAYCLEVWELPE
+564 KAYCFEVWELPE

-584 NIKAVLPKMEDGE
+584 NIKAILPKMDEGE

-611 ESILMATRYG
+611 KYLLMATRFG
-621 VVKQVKLNDFINAR
+621 VVKQVRLNDFINAR
-635 KNGIRAIVLDEGD
+635 KNGIKAIVLDEGD
-648 SLIKCLFVYPGDE
+648 SLVKCLFVNPGDD
-661 AMIVSKNGKSLRF
+661 AMIISKNGKGLRF
-674 SVDDVRVMGRVTHGV
+674 CVDSVRVMGRSSHGV
-689 RGMKLAEGDEIV
+689 RGMKLASDDEII
-701 GLVKVEEGKTVIL
+701 GLVRVEEGKNVIL
-714 VTDKGKGKQ
+714 VTNGGKGKQ
-723 VDFELFMKHG
+723 VDFDFFKAHG
-733 RGTMGQKIYNLPANA
+733 RGTMGQLIYKLKDDM

-755 VNDENDV
+755 VNDENDL

-784 NAGGV
+784 AASGV
-789 NIFRMKTDDDYIVA
+789 NVFKMKTDDDYIVA
-803 MTVTDYQ
+803 MTVTDFQ
-810 EDEPEEDETAANIEI
+810 EEDPEEEI
-825 AELGTN
+825 PAEGDTAELGTIENVTEN
-831 AEAPEQVVENNEKS
+831 ATTEDTEK
-845 EKTQNFG
+845 

>member
-1 MEEEKKDRVIVSDLS
+1 MEENNTINRVLKADLS

-127 KMARMGELMLQ
+127 KMARMGELMLA
-138 DIDKDTVNFVPN
+138 DIDKNTVNFVPN

-155 KEPEVLPAAFPFLL
+155 EEPEVLPAGFPFLL

-179 MANNMPP
+179 MATNMPP
-186 HNLREITDALCALI
+186 HNLREICDALCALI
-200 ENPDITVLEL
+200 ENPEITVLEL

-221 YGKICGTKGIRDAFE
+221 AAKICGQKGIRDAFE
-236 TGRGKIVL
+236 TGRGKIVM
-244 RGVYHVEDHKTHE
+244 RGRYHIEDHKTHE
-257 SIVFTEIPYQVNKSA
+257 SIVFTEIPYQVNKA
-272 LVKKIDELR
+272 ELVKHIDELR
-281 KDDILR
+281 KDDVLK
-287 DISAIRDE
+287 DISTVRDE

-308 KDAVADIVVNH
+308 KDAVADIAVNH
-319 LFQNTELQSN
+319 LYANTQLQMN

-334 LALVEGRPMCLNLKQ
+334 LALVEGRPKCLNLKD

-359 DVTTRRTRFDLAKAQ
+359 DVVTRRVKFDLAKAQ
-374 EREHILLGLK
+374 ERAHILLGLK

-396 IKNAANNDEASVK
+396 IKKSPNNDEASVA
-409 LQERFALSDKQANA
+409 LQTRFLLTDKQANA

-446 LEIKIAFYKELLA
+446 LEIKIAWYQELLA
-459 DETKMLAEVEK
+459 DPIKMLAEVEK
-470 EIRAVGEEYGDDRRT
+470 EIHQLSADYGDDRRT
-485 FIDVREVD
+485 EIESREVD
-493 GLVDRDF
+493 GLMDKDF

-512 KGFVKRVPA
+512 KGFVKRVSA
-521 EEYKSQGRGGKGVRG
+521 DEYKSQNRGGKGVKG

-564 KAYCLEVWELPE
+564 KAFCLEVWELPE

-584 NIKAVLPKMEDGE
+584 SIKAILPKLEDGE
-597 SISAIIDFKDFDEN
+597 SVSSIIDFKDFDE
-611 ESILMATRYG
+611 EKTLLMATRFG

-635 KNGIRAIVLDEGD
+635 KNGVKAIILDEGD
-648 SLIKCLFVYPGDE
+648 SLIKCQFVAPGDNV
-661 AMIVSKNGKSLRF
+661 MIVSKTGKGLRF
-674 SVDDVRVMGRVTHGV
+674 CVDDVRVMGRASHGV
-689 RGMKLAEGDEIV
+689 RGMNLANEDEIV
-701 GLVKVEEGKTVIL
+701 GLVKVDSTKKIML
-714 VTDKGKGKQ
+714 VTEKGKGKQ
-723 VDFELFMKHG
+723 VDFDLFMTHS
-733 RGTMGQKIYNLPANA
+733 RGTMGQRIYSLTDNN

-755 VNDENDV
+755 VTDENDL

-774 HVNGISSQGR
+774 HVNEISTQGR
-784 NAGGV
+784 NAAGV
-789 NIFRMKTDDDYIVA
+789 NIFKMKTDDDYIVA
-803 MTVTDYQ
+803 TTLTDYQ
-810 EDEPEEDETAANIEI
+810 ESEEENGEETPVEGVEPS
-825 AELGTN
+825 ELGTTEQNTNLDFEN
-831 AEAPEQVVENNEKS
+831 ANLDA
-845 EKTQNFG
+845 

>member
-1 MEEEKKDRVIVSDLS
+1 MEENSRVLISDLS

-56 LGIKST
+56 LGIKAS

-99 MRYPVI
+99 LRYPVI

-150 FDESL
+150 FDESM

-179 MANNMPP
+179 MATNMAP

-200 ENPDITVLEL
+200 ENPDITILEL

-221 YGKICGTKGIRDAFE
+221 YGKICGTRGIRDAFE

-244 RGVYHVEDHKTHE
+244 RGVYHMEDHKTHE
-257 SIVFTEIPYQVNKSA
+257 SIVFTEIPYQVNKA
-272 LVKKIDELR
+272 ELVKKIDELR
-281 KDDILR
+281 KDDILK

-308 KDAVADIVVNH
+308 KDAVPEIAVNH
-319 LFQNTELQSN
+319 LFQNTALQTN

-334 LALVEGRPMCLNLKQ
+334 LALVEGRPKCLNLKQ

-359 DVTTRRTRFDLAKAQ
+359 DVTTRRTRFDLAKAL
-374 EREHILLGLK
+374 EREHILIGLK

-396 IKNAANNDEASVK
+396 IKKAANNEEASLN
-409 LQERFALSDKQANA
+409 LQARFALSEKQANA

-434 LETQQIIDELNE
+434 METQEIIDELNE
-446 LEIKIAFYKELLA
+446 LEIKIAFYRELLE
-459 DETKMLAEVEK
+459 DETKMLKEVEK
-470 EIRAVGEEYGDDRRT
+470 EIRQVGEDYGDDRRT
-485 FIDVREVD
+485 EIDLREVD
-493 GLVDRDF
+493 GLVDKDF

-512 KGFVKRVPA
+512 KGFVKRVSA
-521 EEYKSQGRGGKGVRG
+521 DDYKSQGRGGKGVRG
-536 ASLRDEDFVEHLFS
+536 ASLRDEDFVEHMFS
-550 AFSHDHILFITNYG
+550 AFSHDHIMFVTNFG
-564 KAYCLEVWELPE
+564 KAYCFEVWELPE

-584 NIKAVLPKMEDGE
+584 NIKAILPKMDDGE
-597 SISAIIDFKDFDEN
+597 SISAIIDFKDFDDN
-611 ESILMATRYG
+611 KYLLMATRFG
-621 VVKQVKLNDFINAR
+621 VVKQVRLNDFINAR
-635 KNGIRAIVLDEGD
+635 KNGIKAIVLDEGD
-648 SLIKCLFVYPGDE
+648 TLVKCLFVEPGDD
-661 AMIVSKNGKSLRF
+661 AMIISKNGKGLRF
-674 SVDDVRVMGRVTHGV
+674 CVDSVRVMGRASHGV
-689 RGMKLAEGDEIV
+689 RGMNLADNDEII
-701 GLVKVEEGKTVIL
+701 GLVRVEEGRNIIL
-714 VTDKGKGKQ
+714 VTNDGKGKQ
-723 VDFELFMKHG
+723 VDFDFFKAHG
-733 RGTMGQKIYNLPANA
+733 RGTMGQLIYKLKDDM

-755 VNDENDV
+755 VNDENDL

-774 HVNGISSQGR
+774 HVSGISSQGR
-784 NAGGV
+784 AASGV
-789 NIFRMKTDDDYIVA
+789 NVFRMKTDDDYIVA

-810 EDEPEEDETAANIEI
+810 EDEIEEETATESDA
-825 AELGTN
+825 AELGTIEN
-831 AEAPEQVVENNEKS
+831 EAENTTVEETEK
-845 EKTQNFG
+845 

>member
-1 MEEEKKDRVIVSDLS
+1 MGGNEMEEEKKDRVLVSDLS

-155 KEPEVLPAAFPFLL
+155 KEPEVLPAGFPFLL

-179 MANNMPP
+179 MATNMPP

-200 ENPDITVLEL
+200 ENPDISILEL

-236 TGRGKIVL
+236 TGRGKIVM
-244 RGVYHVEDHKTHE
+244 RGVYHIEDHKTHE
-257 SIVFTEIPYQVNKSA
+257 SIVFTEIPYQVNKA
-272 LVKKIDELR
+272 ELVKHIDELR
-281 KDDILR
+281 KDDVLK

-308 KDAVADIVVNH
+308 KDAVSEIVVNH
-319 LFQNTELQSN
+319 LFQNTALQTN

-334 LALVEGRPMCLNLKQ
+334 LALVEGRPKCLNLKQ

-396 IKNAANNDEASVK
+396 IKNAANNEEASLK
-409 LQERFALSDKQANA
+409 LQARFLLSDKQANA

-446 LEIKIAFYKELLA
+446 LEVRIAFYKELLA
-459 DETKMLAEVEK
+459 DDVKMLAEVEK
-470 EIRAVGEEYGDDRRT
+470 EIRQVGEEYGDDRRT
-485 FIDVREVD
+485 FIDLHEVD
-493 GLVDRDF
+493 GLMDKDF

-521 EEYKSQGRGGKGVRG
+521 DEYKSQGRGGKGVRG

-550 AFSHDHILFITNYG
+550 AFSHDHILFITNLG

-584 NIKAVLPKMEDGE
+584 NIKAILPKMEEGE

-611 ESILMATRYG
+611 ESILMATRFG

-648 SLIKCLFVYPGDE
+648 ALIKCLFVHPGDE
-661 AMIVSKNGKSLRF
+661 AMIVSKNGKGLRF

-689 RGMKLAEGDEIV
+689 RGMNLADGDEIV
-701 GLVKVEEGKTVIL
+701 GLVKVEEGKTIIL
-714 VTDKGKGKQ
+714 VTDQGKGKQ
-723 VDFELFMKHG
+723 VEFDYFRTHG
-733 RGTMGQKIYNLPANA
+733 RGTMGQKIYNLPDDA
-748 YLVSALG
+748 YLVSAQG

-789 NIFRMKTDDDYIVA
+789 NVFRMKTDDDYIVA

-810 EDEPEEDETAANIEI
+810 EDEPEEAENSENTEMS
-825 AELGTN
+825 ELGTN
-831 AEAPEQVVENNEKS
+831 IEAENTENKEIEK
-845 EKTQNFG
+845 E

>member
-1 MEEEKKDRVIVSDLS
+1 MENNDNRVFVRDLS
-16 EEMKKSY
+16 EEMKKAY

-36 PDVRDG
+36 PDARDG

-99 MRYPVI
+99 LRYPVI

-127 KMARMGELMLQ
+127 KMSKMGELMLA

-155 KEPEVLPAAFPFLL
+155 KEPEVLPAGFPFLL

-179 MANNMPP
+179 MATNMPP
-186 HNLREITDALCALI
+186 HNLREICDALCAMI
-200 ENPDITVLEL
+200 ENPEISILEL

-221 YGKICGTKGIRDAFE
+221 AGIVCGVKGIRDAFV
-236 TGRGKIVL
+236 TGRGKIIM
-244 RGVYHVEDHKTHE
+244 RGRYHIEEHKTHDA
-257 SIVFTEIPYQVNKSA
+257 IVFTEIPYQVNKA
-272 LVKKIDELR
+272 ELVKHIDTLR
-281 KDDILR
+281 KDDVLK
-287 DISAIRDE
+287 DISEIRDE

-308 KDAVADIVVNH
+308 KDAVPEIVVNH
-319 LFQNTELQSN
+319 LFWNTQLESN

-334 LALVEGRPMCLNLKQ
+334 LALVNGRPKCLNLKD
-349 MLYYY
+349 MLQCY
-354 LEHRK
+354 LDHRK
-359 DVTTRRTRFDLAKAQ
+359 DVIRRRTQFELNKAL

-384 IGLENIDEVIEI
+384 TGLENIDEVIEI
-396 IKNAANNDEASVK
+396 IKKAPDNNEASLA
-409 LQERFALSDKQANA
+409 LQSRFQLSDKQANA

-434 LETQQIIDELNE
+434 LETQEIIDELND
-446 LEIKIAFYKELLA
+446 LEVKIAFYRELLSDDA
-459 DETKMLAEVEK
+459 KFMAEVEK
-470 EIRAVGEEYGDDRRT
+470 EIHELSAEYGDARKT
-485 FIDVREVD
+485 EIDIREIG
-493 GLVDRDF
+493 GLVDKDF

-512 KGFVKRVPA
+512 KGFVKRVSA
-521 EEYKSQGRGGKGVRG
+521 DEYKSQARGGKGVKG
-536 ASLRDEDFVEHLFS
+536 ASLRDEDFVEHMFS
-550 AFSHDHILFITNYG
+550 AFSHDHILFMTNLG
-564 KAYCLEVWELPE
+564 KAFCLEVWELPE

-584 NIKAVLPKMEDGE
+584 SLKAILPKMEQGE
-597 SISAIIDFKDFDEN
+597 SVSAIIDFKDFADDEF
-611 ESILMATRYG
+611 ILMATSQG
-621 VVKQVKLNDFINAR
+621 VVKQVALNDFINAR
-635 KNGIRAIVLDEGD
+635 KNGIKAIILDEGD
-648 SLIKCLFVYPGDE
+648 SLIKCEFVHPGDE
-661 AMIVSKNGKSLRF
+661 AMIVTKKGKGLRF
-674 SVDDVRVMGRVTHGV
+674 NVDDVRVMGRTAHGV
-689 RGMKLAEGDEIV
+689 RGIKLAEDDEVI
-701 GLVKVEEGKTVIL
+701 GLVKVETGKNVVL
-714 VTDKGKGKQ
+714 VTEKGKGKQ
-723 VDFELFMKHG
+723 VDFDLFKAHG
-733 RGTMGQKIYNLPANA
+733 RGTMGQLIYKLQEDT

-755 VNDENDV
+755 VNDENDL

-774 HVNGISSQGR
+774 HVSGISTQGR
-784 NAGGV
+784 AAGGV
-789 NIFRMKTDDDYIVA
+789 NIVKMKTDDDYIVA

-810 EDEPEEDETAANIEI
+810 EEEEEEI
-825 AELGTN
+825 SEVGTN
-831 AEAPEQVVENNEKS
+831 DSVTPDTPTEE
-845 EKTQNFG
+845 

>member
-1 MEEEKKDRVIVSDLS
+1 MEEEKKDRVLVSDLS

-155 KEPEVLPAAFPFLL
+155 KEPEVLPAGFPFLL

-179 MANNMPP
+179 MATNMPP

-200 ENPDITVLEL
+200 ENPDISILEL

-236 TGRGKIVL
+236 TGRGKIVM
-244 RGVYHVEDHKTHE
+244 RGVYHIEDHKTHE
-257 SIVFTEIPYQVNKSA
+257 SIVFTEIPYQVNKA
-272 LVKKIDELR
+272 ELVKHIDELR
-281 KDDILR
+281 KDDVLK

-308 KDAVADIVVNH
+308 KDAVSEIVVNH
-319 LFQNTELQSN
+319 LFQNTALQTN

-334 LALVEGRPMCLNLKQ
+334 LALVEGRPKCLNLKQ

-396 IKNAANNDEASVK
+396 IKNAANNEEASLK
-409 LQERFALSDKQANA
+409 LQARFLLSDKQANA

-446 LEIKIAFYKELLA
+446 LEVRIAFYKELLA
-459 DETKMLAEVEK
+459 DDVKMLAEVEK
-470 EIRAVGEEYGDDRRT
+470 EIRQVGEEYGDDRRT
-485 FIDVREVD
+485 FIDLHEVD
-493 GLVDRDF
+493 GLMDKDF

-521 EEYKSQGRGGKGVRG
+521 DEYKSQGRGGKGVRG
-536 ASLRDEDFVEHLFS
+536 ASLRDEDFVEQLFS
-550 AFSHDHILFITNYG
+550 AFSHDHILFITNLG

-584 NIKAVLPKMEDGE
+584 NIKAILPKMEEGE

-611 ESILMATRYG
+611 ESILMATRFG

-648 SLIKCLFVYPGDE
+648 ALIKCLFVHPGDE
-661 AMIVSKNGKSLRF
+661 AMIVSKNGKGLRF

-689 RGMKLAEGDEIV
+689 RGMNLADGDEIV
-701 GLVKVEEGKTVIL
+701 GLVKVEEGKTIIL
-714 VTDKGKGKQ
+714 VTDQGKGKQ
-723 VDFELFMKHG
+723 VEFDYFRTHG
-733 RGTMGQKIYNLPANA
+733 RGTMGQKIYNLPDNA
-748 YLVSALG
+748 YLVSAQG

-789 NIFRMKTDDDYIVA
+789 NVFRMKTDDDYIVA

-810 EDEPEEDETAANIEI
+810 EEEPEEAENPENTEMS
-825 AELGTN
+825 ELGTN
-831 AEAPEQVVENNEKS
+831 IEAENTENKEIEK
-845 EKTQNFG
+845 E

>member
-1 MEEEKKDRVIVSDLS
+1 MENNDNRVFVRDLS
-16 EEMKKSY
+16 EEMKKAY

-36 PDVRDG
+36 PDARDG

-99 MRYPVI
+99 LRYPVI

-127 KMARMGELMLQ
+127 KMSKMGELMLA

-155 KEPEVLPAAFPFLL
+155 KEPEVLPAGFPFLL

-179 MANNMPP
+179 MATNMPP
-186 HNLREITDALCALI
+186 HNLREICDALCAMI
-200 ENPDITVLEL
+200 ENPEISILDL

-221 YGKICGTKGIRDAFE
+221 AGIVCGVKGIRDAFV
-236 TGRGKIVL
+236 TGRGKIVM
-244 RGVYHVEDHKTHE
+244 RGRYHIEEHKTHDA
-257 SIVFTEIPYQVNKSA
+257 IVFTEIPYQVNKA
-272 LVKKIDELR
+272 ELVKHIDTLR
-281 KDDILR
+281 KDDVLK
-287 DISAIRDE
+287 DISEIRDE

-308 KDAVADIVVNH
+308 KDAVPEIVVNH
-319 LFQNTELQSN
+319 LFWNTQLESN

-334 LALVEGRPMCLNLKQ
+334 LALVNGRPKCLNLKD
-349 MLYYY
+349 MLQCY
-354 LEHRK
+354 LDHRK
-359 DVTTRRTRFDLAKAQ
+359 DVIRRRTQFELNKAL

-384 IGLENIDEVIEI
+384 TGLENIDEVIEI
-396 IKNAANNDEASVK
+396 IKKAPDNNEASLA
-409 LQERFALSDKQANA
+409 LQGRFLLSDKQANA

-434 LETQQIIDELNE
+434 LETQEIIDELNE
-446 LEIKIAFYKELLA
+446 LEVKIAFYRELLS
-459 DETKMLAEVEK
+459 DEAKFMAEVEK
-470 EIRAVGEEYGDDRRT
+470 EIHELSAEYGDARKT
-485 FIDVREVD
+485 EIDIREIG
-493 GLVDRDF
+493 GLVDKDF

-512 KGFVKRVPA
+512 KGFVKRVSA
-521 EEYKSQGRGGKGVRG
+521 DEYKSQARGGKGVKG
-536 ASLRDEDFVEHLFS
+536 ASLRDEDFVEHMFS
-550 AFSHDHILFITNYG
+550 AFSHDHILFMTNHG
-564 KAYCLEVWELPE
+564 RAFCLEVWELPE

-584 NIKAVLPKMEDGE
+584 SLKAILPKMEQGE
-597 SISAIIDFKDFDEN
+597 SVSAIIDFKDFADN
-611 ESILMATRYG
+611 EFILMATKQG
-621 VVKQVKLNDFINAR
+621 VVKQVSLNDFINAR
-635 KNGIRAIVLDEGD
+635 KNGIKAIVLDEGD
-648 SLIKCLFVYPGDE
+648 SLIKCLFVHPGDE
-661 AMIVSKNGKSLRF
+661 AMLVSKKGKGLRF
-674 SVDDVRVMGRVTHGV
+674 NVDDVRVMGRTAHGV
-689 RGMKLAEGDEIV
+689 RGIKLAEDDEVI
-701 GLVKVEEGKTVIL
+701 GLVKVELNKNVVL
-714 VTDKGKGKQ
+714 VTETGKGKQ
-723 VDFELFMKHG
+723 VDFDLFKAHG
-733 RGTMGQKIYNLPANA
+733 RGTMGQLIYKLQEGT

-755 VNDENDV
+755 VNDENDL

-774 HVNGISSQGR
+774 HVNGISTQGR
-784 NAGGV
+784 AAGGV
-789 NIFRMKTDDDYIVA
+789 NIVKMKTEDDYIVA

-810 EDEPEEDETAANIEI
+810 EEETEETAEVGINDSVT
-825 AELGTN
+825 LDT
-831 AEAPEQVVENNEKS
+831 EN
-845 EKTQNFG
+845 

>member
-1 MEEEKKDRVIVSDLS
+1 MEENSRVLISDLS

-56 LGIKST
+56 LGIKAS

-99 MRYPVI
+99 LRYPVI

-150 FDESL
+150 FDESM

-179 MANNMPP
+179 MATNMAP

-200 ENPDITVLEL
+200 ENPDITILEL

-221 YGKICGTKGIRDAFE
+221 YGKICGTRGIRDAFE

-244 RGVYHVEDHKTHE
+244 RGVYHMEDHKTHE
-257 SIVFTEIPYQVNKSA
+257 SIVFTEIPYQVNKA
-272 LVKKIDELR
+272 ELVKKIDELR
-281 KDDILR
+281 KDDILK

-308 KDAVADIVVNH
+308 KDAVPEIAVNH
-319 LFQNTELQSN
+319 LFQNTALQTN

-334 LALVEGRPMCLNLKQ
+334 LALVEGRPKCLNLKQ

-359 DVTTRRTRFDLAKAQ
+359 DVTTRRTRFDLAKAL
-374 EREHILLGLK
+374 EREHILIGLK

-396 IKNAANNDEASVK
+396 IKKAANNEEASLN
-409 LQERFALSDKQANA
+409 LQARFALSEKQANA

-434 LETQQIIDELNE
+434 METQEIIDELNE
-446 LEIKIAFYKELLA
+446 LEIKIAFYRELLE
-459 DETKMLAEVEK
+459 DETKMLKEVEK
-470 EIRAVGEEYGDDRRT
+470 EIRQVGEDYGDDRRT
-485 FIDVREVD
+485 EIDLREVD
-493 GLVDRDF
+493 GLVDKDF

-512 KGFVKRVPA
+512 KGFVKRVSA
-521 EEYKSQGRGGKGVRG
+521 DDYKSQGRGGKGVRG
-536 ASLRDEDFVEHLFS
+536 ASLRDEDFVEHMFS
-550 AFSHDHILFITNYG
+550 AFSHDHIMFVTNFG
-564 KAYCLEVWELPE
+564 KAYCFEVWELPE

-584 NIKAVLPKMEDGE
+584 NIKAILPKMDDGE
-597 SISAIIDFKDFDEN
+597 SISAIIDFKDFDDN
-611 ESILMATRYG
+611 KYLLMATRFG
-621 VVKQVKLNDFINAR
+621 VVKQVRLNDFINAR
-635 KNGIRAIVLDEGD
+635 KNGIKAIVLDEGD
-648 SLIKCLFVYPGDE
+648 TLVKCLFVEPGDD
-661 AMIVSKNGKSLRF
+661 AMIISKNGKGLRF
-674 SVDDVRVMGRVTHGV
+674 CVDSVRVMGRASHGV
-689 RGMKLAEGDEIV
+689 RGMNLADNDEII
-701 GLVKVEEGKTVIL
+701 GLVRVEEGKKIIL
-714 VTDKGKGKQ
+714 VTNDGKGKQ
-723 VDFELFMKHG
+723 VEFDFFKAHG
-733 RGTMGQKIYNLPANA
+733 RGTMGQLIYKLKDDM

-755 VNDENDV
+755 VNDENDL

-774 HVNGISSQGR
+774 HVSGISSQGR
-784 NAGGV
+784 AASGV
-789 NIFRMKTDDDYIVA
+789 NVFRMKTDDDYIVA

-810 EDEPEEDETAANIEI
+810 EDEIEEETATESDT
-825 AELGTN
+825 AELGTIEN
-831 AEAPEQVVENNEKS
+831 EAENTTVEETEK
-845 EKTQNFG
+845 

>member
-1 MEEEKKDRVIVSDLS
+1 MEEEKKDRVLVSDLS

-80 PHGDASVYDALVR
+80 PHGDASVYDAMVR

-155 KEPEVLPAAFPFLL
+155 KEPEVLPAGFPFLL

-179 MANNMPP
+179 MATNMPP

-200 ENPDITVLEL
+200 ENPDISILEL

-221 YGKICGTKGIRDAFE
+221 YGKICGTRGIRDAFE
-236 TGRGKIVL
+236 TGRGKIVM
-244 RGVYHVEDHKTHE
+244 RGVYHIEDHKTHE
-257 SIVFTEIPYQVNKSA
+257 SIVFTEIPYQVNKA
-272 LVKKIDELR
+272 ELVKHIDELR
-281 KDDILR
+281 KDDVLK

-308 KDAVADIVVNH
+308 KDAVSEIVVNH
-319 LFQNTELQSN
+319 LFQNTALQSN

-334 LALVEGRPMCLNLKQ
+334 LALVEGRPKCLNLKQ

-396 IKNAANNDEASVK
+396 IKNAANNEEASLK
-409 LQERFALSDKQANA
+409 LQARFLLSDKQANA

-446 LEIKIAFYKELLA
+446 LEVRIAFYKELLA
-459 DETKMLAEVEK
+459 DDVKMLAEVEK
-470 EIRAVGEEYGDDRRT
+470 EIRQVGEEYGDDRRT
-485 FIDVREVD
+485 FIDLHEVD
-493 GLVDRDF
+493 GLMDKDF

-521 EEYKSQGRGGKGVRG
+521 DEYKSQGRGGKGVRG

-550 AFSHDHILFITNYG
+550 AFSHDHILFITNLG

-584 NIKAVLPKMEDGE
+584 NIKAILPKMEEGE

-611 ESILMATRYG
+611 ESILMATRFG

-648 SLIKCLFVYPGDE
+648 ALIKCLFVHPGDE
-661 AMIVSKNGKSLRF
+661 AMIVSKNGKGLRF

-689 RGMKLAEGDEIV
+689 RGMNLADGDEIV
-701 GLVKVEEGKTVIL
+701 GLVKVEEGKTIIL
-714 VTDKGKGKQ
+714 VTDQGKGKQ
-723 VDFELFMKHG
+723 VEFDYFRTHG
-733 RGTMGQKIYNLPANA
+733 RGTMGQKIYNLPDNA
-748 YLVSALG
+748 YLVSAQG

-789 NIFRMKTDDDYIVA
+789 NVFRMKTDDDYIVA

-810 EDEPEEDETAANIEI
+810 EDELEEAENPENTEMS
-825 AELGTN
+825 ELGTN
-831 AEAPEQVVENNEKS
+831 IEAENTENKEIEK
-845 EKTQNFG
+845 E

>member
-1 MEEEKKDRVIVSDLS
+1 MEEEIRNRVLVSDLS

-138 DIDKDTVNFVPN
+138 DIDKETVNMVPN

-155 KEPEVLPAAFPFLL
+155 KEPEVLPAGFPFLL

-179 MANNMPP
+179 MATNMPP
-186 HNLREITDALCALI
+186 HNLREICDALCALI
-200 ENPDITVLEL
+200 ENPDITVLDL
-210 MNYIKG
+210 MNYMKG

-221 YGKICGTKGIRDAFE
+221 AGRICGIKGIRDAFE

-244 RGVYHVEDHKTHE
+244 RGVYHREDQKTHE
-257 SIVFTEIPYQVNKSA
+257 SIVFTEIPYQVNKA
-272 LVKKIDELR
+272 ELIKKIDEYR
-281 KDDILR
+281 KDDVLK
-287 DISAIRDE
+287 DFSAVRDE
-295 SGRDGIRIVIELK
+295 SGRDGIRLVFELK
-308 KDAVADIVVNH
+308 KDAVAEIAVNH
-319 LFQNTELQSN
+319 LFLYTQLQIN

-334 LALVEGRPMCLNLKQ
+334 LALVDGRPKCLNLKQ
-349 MLYYY
+349 MLHYY

-359 DVTTRRTRFDLAKAQ
+359 DVTTRRTKFDLAKAL

-396 IKNAANNDEASVK
+396 IKQAANNDEASVN
-409 LQERFALSDKQANA
+409 LQQRFGLSDKQANA

-434 LETQQIIDELNE
+434 METQQIIDELNE
-446 LEIKIAFYKELLA
+446 LEVRIAFYRELLA
-459 DETKMLAEVEK
+459 DEFKMLREVEK
-470 EIRAVGEEYGDDRRT
+470 EIREVCAQYGDDRKT
-485 FIDVREVD
+485 EIDPREVD
-493 GLVDRDF
+493 GLMDKDF

-521 EEYKSQGRGGKGVRG
+521 DEYKSQGRGGKGVRG
-536 ASLRDEDFVEHLFS
+536 ASLREEDFVEHLFS
-550 AFSHDHILFITNYG
+550 AFSHDHILFITNFG

-584 NIKAVLPKMEDGE
+584 NLKAVLPKMEEGE
-597 SISAIIDFKDFDEN
+597 SVSAIIDFKDFDE
-611 ESILMATRYG
+611 ESNILMATRFG
-621 VVKQVKLNDFINAR
+621 VVKQVRLTDFVNAR
-635 KNGIRAIVLDEGD
+635 KNGIKAIILDEGD
-648 SLIKCLFVYPGDE
+648 SLVKCLFVRPGDE
-661 AMIVSKNGKSLRF
+661 AMIVSRNGKGLRF
-674 SVDDVRVMGRVTHGV
+674 GVDDVRTMGRATHGV
-689 RGMKLAEGDEIV
+689 RGMNLADGDEII
-701 GLVKVEEGKTVIL
+701 GLVKVEEGNNIIL

-723 VDFELFMKHG
+723 VDFEFFKRHG
-733 RGTMGQKIYNLPANA
+733 RGTMGQLIYKLQDDS

-755 VNDENDV
+755 INEQNDI

-774 HVNGISSQGR
+774 HVNGISLQGR
-784 NAGGV
+784 SAGGV
-789 NIFRMKTDDDYIVA
+789 NVFRMKSDDDYIVA
-803 MTVTDYQ
+803 MTITDYQ
-810 EDEPEEDETAANIEI
+810 EDEEI
-825 AELGTN
+825 SENGENAESAELGTN
-831 AEAPEQVVENNEKS
+831 TNEAPAEETKTGENE
-845 EKTQNFG
+845 

>member
-1 MEEEKKDRVIVSDLS
+1 MENNNNRVFVRDLS
-16 EEMKKSY
+16 EEMRKAY

-36 PDVRDG
+36 PDARDG

-99 MRYPVI
+99 LRYPVI

-127 KMARMGELMLQ
+127 KMSKMGELMLA

-155 KEPEVLPAAFPFLL
+155 KEPEVLPAGFPFLL

-179 MANNMPP
+179 MATNMPP
-186 HNLREITDALCALI
+186 HNLREICDALCALI

-221 YGKICGTKGIRDAFE
+221 AGIVCGVKGIRDAFE
-236 TGRGKIVL
+236 TGRGKIVM
-244 RGVYHVEDHKTHE
+244 RGRYHIEEHKTHDA
-257 SIVFTEIPYQVNKSA
+257 IVFTEIPYQVNKA
-272 LVKKIDELR
+272 ELVKHIDTLR
-281 KDDILR
+281 KEDTIK
-287 DISAIRDE
+287 DISEIRDE
-295 SGRDGIRIVIELK
+295 SGRDGIRVVIELK
-308 KDAVADIVVNH
+308 KDAVPEIVVRH
-319 LFQNTELQSN
+319 LFQNTQLESN

-334 LALVEGRPMCLNLKQ
+334 LALVNGRPKCLNLKE
-349 MLYYY
+349 MLECY
-354 LEHRK
+354 LDHRK
-359 DVTTRRTRFDLAKAQ
+359 DVIRRRTQFELNKAL

-396 IKNAANNDEASVK
+396 IKKAADNNEASLA
-409 LQERFALSDKQANA
+409 LQTRFALSDKQANA

-434 LETQQIIDELNE
+434 LETQEIIDELNE
-446 LEIKIAFYKELLA
+446 LEVKIAFYKELLN
-459 DETKMLAEVEK
+459 DEVKFMGEVEK
-470 EIRAVGEEYGDDRRT
+470 EIHELSAEYGDDRKT
-485 FIDVREVD
+485 EIDFKEV
-493 GLVDRDF
+493 GGFVDKDF

-512 KGFVKRVPA
+512 KGFIKRVSA
-521 EEYKSQGRGGKGVRG
+521 DEYKSQARGGKGVKG
-536 ASLRDEDFVEHLFS
+536 ASLRDEDFVEHMFS
-550 AFSHDHILFITNYG
+550 AFSHDHILFMTNLG
-564 KAYCLEVWELPE
+564 KAFCLEVWELPE

-584 NIKAVLPKMEDGE
+584 SLKAILPKMDKDE
-597 SISAIIDFKDFDEN
+597 SVSAIIDFKDFAEDEY
-611 ESILMATRYG
+611 ILMATSQG
-621 VVKQVKLNDFINAR
+621 VVKQVALNDFINAR
-635 KNGIRAIVLDEGD
+635 KNGIKAIVLDEGD
-648 SLIKCLFVYPGDE
+648 SLIKCEFVHPGDE
-661 AMIVSKNGKSLRF
+661 AMIVTKKGKGLRF
-674 SVDDVRVMGRVTHGV
+674 SVDDVRVMGRTAHGV
-689 RGMKLAEGDEIV
+689 RGIKLAEDDEVI
-701 GLVKVEEGKTVIL
+701 GLVKVEEGKNIVL
-714 VTDKGKGKQ
+714 VTEKGKGKQ
-723 VDFELFMKHG
+723 VDFDLFKAHG
-733 RGTMGQKIYNLPANA
+733 RGTMGQLIYKLSEDT

-755 VNDENDV
+755 VNDENDL

-784 NAGGV
+784 AATGV
-789 NIFRMKTDDDYIVA
+789 NIVKMKTEDDYIVA

-810 EDEPEEDETAANIEI
+810 EEETEEISEVGTNDSGVEEVKTEANPEE
-825 AELGTN
+825 
-831 AEAPEQVVENNEKS
+831 
-845 EKTQNFG
+845 

>member
-1 MEEEKKDRVIVSDLS
+1 MGGNEMEEEKKDRVLVSDLS

-155 KEPEVLPAAFPFLL
+155 KEPEVLPAGFPFLL

-179 MANNMPP
+179 MATNMPP

-200 ENPDITVLEL
+200 ENPDISILEL

-236 TGRGKIVL
+236 TGRGKIVM
-244 RGVYHVEDHKTHE
+244 RGVYHIEDHKTHE
-257 SIVFTEIPYQVNKSA
+257 SIVFTEIPYQVNKA
-272 LVKKIDELR
+272 ELVKHIDELR
-281 KDDILR
+281 KDDVLK

-308 KDAVADIVVNH
+308 KDAVSEIVVNH
-319 LFQNTELQSN
+319 LFQNTALQTN

-334 LALVEGRPMCLNLKQ
+334 LALVEGRPKCLNLKQ

-374 EREHILLGLK
+374 EREHILIGLK

-396 IKNAANNDEASVK
+396 IKNAANNEEASLK
-409 LQERFALSDKQANA
+409 LQERFLLSDKQANA

-446 LEIKIAFYKELLA
+446 LEVRIAFYKELLA
-459 DETKMLAEVEK
+459 DEVKMLAEVEK
-470 EIRAVGEEYGDDRRT
+470 EIRQVGEEYGDDRRT
-485 FIDVREVD
+485 FIDLHEVD
-493 GLVDRDF
+493 GLMDKDF

-521 EEYKSQGRGGKGVRG
+521 DEYKSQGRGGKGVRG

-550 AFSHDHILFITNYG
+550 AFSHDHILFITNLG

-584 NIKAVLPKMEDGE
+584 NIKAILPKMEEGE

-611 ESILMATRYG
+611 ESILMATRFG

-648 SLIKCLFVYPGDE
+648 ALIKCLFVHPGDE
-661 AMIVSKNGKSLRF
+661 AMIVSKNGKGLRF

-689 RGMKLAEGDEIV
+689 RGMNLADGDEIV
-701 GLVKVEEGKTVIL
+701 GLVKVEEGKTIIL
-714 VTDKGKGKQ
+714 VTDQGKGKQ
-723 VDFELFMKHG
+723 VEFDFFRTHG
-733 RGTMGQKIYNLPANA
+733 RGTMGQKIYNLPDNA
-748 YLVSALG
+748 YLVSAQG

-789 NIFRMKTDDDYIVA
+789 NVFRMKTDDDYIVA

-810 EDEPEEDETAANIEI
+810 EDEPEEAENPENTEI
-825 AELGTN
+825 SELGTN
-831 AEAPEQVVENNEKS
+831 IEAENTENKELEK
-845 EKTQNFG
+845 E